1 MKILFFDDFKLGVL
15 NGDQIVDV
23 SSLVEDIP
31 MVGPHDLINGL
42 IANFDAY
49 RDKLEEAAASGA
61 GVPLD
66 SVRLRAPLPRPVN
79 IVCMAVNYMEDGTL
93 PEPAPIN
100 AFTKASNSVIGP
112 GDTMVLQDI
121 PATVFEGEAEL
132 GVVIGKRCYQVSQ
145 EDAMDYVFGYIN
157 FIDGSARGLL
167 PPANFF
173 FQMKARESFTP
184 IGPYLVTKDE
194 IDDPQKVPVKLWVNG
209 NLLQNFNTD
218 DMAHSIKR
226 CIEWISHV
234 HTLEP
239 GDIIATG
246 TNHGGLNP
254 FHDGDVVEL
263 ECEGMGKLSINI
275 QDDLKRTWE
284 RTTRLERKNKG
295 LEPPHAPQ
303 LSGKYAPEK

>member
-23 SSLVEDIP
+23 SGLVEDIQ
-31 MVGPHDLINGL
+31 MVGPHDLINGV

-49 RDKLEEAAASGA
+49 RDKLEEAAASGS
-61 GVPLD
+61 GVPVD
-66 SVRLRAPLPRPVN
+66 SFRLRAPLPRPVN

-194 IDDPQKVPVKLWVNG
+194 IDDPQKVPVRLWVNG